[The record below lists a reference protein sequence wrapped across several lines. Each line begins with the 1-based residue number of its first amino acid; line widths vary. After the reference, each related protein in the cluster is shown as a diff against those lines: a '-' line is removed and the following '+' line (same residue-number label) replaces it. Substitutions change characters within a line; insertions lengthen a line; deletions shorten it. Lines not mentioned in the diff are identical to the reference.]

1 MNNSLI
7 INENKYATL
16 SFQIVMADWTVV
28 VLFLD
33 NTFSHSV

>member
-7 INENKYATL
+7 IKENKCVTL
-16 SFQIVMADWTVV
+16 SFQIVMADWAVV